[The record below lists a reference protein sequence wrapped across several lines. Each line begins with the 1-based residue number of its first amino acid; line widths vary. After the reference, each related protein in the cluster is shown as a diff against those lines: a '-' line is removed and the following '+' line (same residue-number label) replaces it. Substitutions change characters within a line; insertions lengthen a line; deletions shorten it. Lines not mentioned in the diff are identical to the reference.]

1 MQPIPYLNHAPRG
14 RRYRWIGVALLAL
27 LLPLAS
33 VALLWTQLAALY
45 QRPAVWA
52 APAASAALPTALAG
66 VAVTIPDAGGFQI
79 FSRAE
84 GRLLVLGPHRLLG
97 RQELSLCAQ
106 RAGPDEGATLL
117 PLWIGWDWRQA
128 VATTQS
134 QDGKLRNPLLDDGPS
149 GVDVPALRLDAEVV
163 AGTALRLSLQDP
175 RPLRIL
181 ADGVLM
187 ASGALLQVQQDLWL
201 LWRAASGSDN
211 APWNQA
217 LRLRRQADRSCPVG
231 RLLVEVYDALP
242 VAPGD
247 GRLRT
252 VFWYANDMPVQE
264 LRLSPGRYAA
274 AAPQP
279 RREDADLF
287 ARALSAGLLRPGA
300 DGRLAV
306 APADLSLRQREAGRD
321 PTLLVRG
328 DTVDWLNGP
337 WDNSA
342 RYLHQALWF
351 SASGRY
357 LRRQVDTFNARQLLA
372 AVRWKA
378 APDLGG
384 DWQADWGG
392 APLTL
397 TGSMPLLAGRL
408 FPEIPQGWQP
418 WRRVLRWPALEGRPL
433 VHFQLR
439 LDRPARSAETLDVLI
454 LGERPQVSGA
464 SVLAQVPRCLTPRCE
479 GSRTVAQALR
489 LALPEGA
496 VRVDFSFA
504 PLPADTFPD
513 LYRNEFAHI
522 VHEDGQWLWR
532 NAPAAGGG
540 DDSRSPL
547 AEVTLRAADGQV
559 LLAQGQP
566 TALAWS
572 LGLATLV
579 GLDPAQGGALGAVL
593 GRLGGQGVM
602 TVDARLT
609 LEPRLQAAAQQVLR
623 ARWPRGSLFDG
634 VAAAEAP
641 LASLVM
647 LDAERGDILAVAGYP
662 EPPRAVTWSDLY
674 SFAVGQPQ
682 RSPLRVWAWQHDG
695 GSGHAPGAVFSLVD
709 ALLLEQ
715 EAARHPQ
722 RAALADGLSGAPDL
736 VAALRGDFPDWWV
749 DAVQRTDATLSE
761 MALADGLSGARALTP
776 TALFAA
782 RPLLALAAALGFGSG
797 RDLDAGLLPGGLLEN
812 GDMLRASAAL
822 LDLGQGAAALRQRVL
837 GLEGVQVTPLQL
849 AEVAV
854 VIASGWRVYPRLL
867 ASLNGRAAADAPVLA
882 FPIALERIRAGL
894 RQDAPEGV
902 AAFAGADWATLRPF
916 LFLKAATLAPD
927 APEMAGAGGG
937 TSWLAGWLE
946 PGALPG
952 EARRLAFAC
961 RVGPVREQAGASCA
975 ALLAD
980 WLAALRDGAAAGGK
994 VR

>member
-1 MQPIPYLNHAPRG
+1 M
-14 RRYRWIGVALLAL
+14 ALLVL

-52 APAASAALPTALAG
+52 VPAASAALPTALAG
-66 VAVTIPDAGGFQI
+66 VAVTIPGEGGFHL
-79 FSRAE
+79 FNRAE
-84 GRLLVLGPHRLLG
+84 GRLLVLGPHHLLG

-106 RAGPDEGATLL
+106 RAGADEGAALL

-128 VATTQS
+128 AATAQG
-134 QDGKLRNPLLDDGPS
+134 QGDKLRNPLLDDGPD
-149 GVDVPALRLDAEVV
+149 GVDVPALRLDAEAA
-163 AGTALRLSLQDP
+163 AGTALRLSLQEP

-187 ASGALLQVQQDLWL
+187 AVPGAVLQVQQDLWL
-201 LWRAASGSDN
+201 LWQAASGSAN

-217 LRLRRQADRSCPVG
+217 LRLRRQADRSCLAG
-231 RLLVEVYDALP
+231 RLLVEVYGALP
-242 VAPGD
+242 VSPGD
-247 GRLRT
+247 ARPRT
-252 VFWYANDMPVQE
+252 VLWYASGAPVQE
-264 LRLSPGRYAA
+264 LRLAPGRYAA
-274 AAPQP
+274 AAPLP
-279 RREDADLF
+279 RREDAELF
-287 ARALSAGLLRPGA
+287 ARALSAGLLRPSA

-321 PTLLVRG
+321 PTLLVSG
-328 DTVDWLNGP
+328 DTIDWLNGT
-337 WDNSA
+337 WDKAA

-433 VHFQLR
+433 VHFQLH
-439 LDRPARSAETLDVLI
+439 LDRPARAAETLDVLI
-454 LGERPQVSGA
+454 LGETPQVSGA
-464 SVLAQVPRCLTPRCE
+464 SVLAQAPRCLTPRCE

-496 VRVDFSFA
+496 LMVDFSFA
-504 PLPADTFPD
+504 PLPADAFPD

-522 VHEDGQWLWR
+522 VHENGRWLWR
-532 NAPAAGGG
+532 DAPAAGSG
-540 DDSRSPL
+540 DGARPPL

-579 GLDPAQGGALGAVL
+579 GLDPAQSGALGAVL

-602 TVDARLT
+602 AVDARLT

-641 LASLVM
+641 LAALVM

-662 EPPRAVTWSDLY
+662 EPPRAVAWSDLY

-695 GSGHAPGAVFSLVD
+695 GSGHAPGAVFGLVD

-722 RAALADGLSGAPDL
+722 LAALADGLSDAPDL
-736 VAALRGDFPDWWV
+736 TAALRGDFPDWWA

-761 MALADGLSGARALTP
+761 AALADGLSGARALTP

-797 RDLDAGLLPGGLLEN
+797 RDLDAGLLPEGLLEN
-812 GDMLRASAAL
+812 GDVLRASAAL

-849 AEVAV
+849 AEVAA

-867 ASLNGRAAADAPVLA
+867 ATLNGQAAADAPVLA

-894 RQDAPEGV
+894 RQDIPHV
-902 AAFAGADWATLRPF
+902 AAFAGADWAALRPF
-916 LFLKAATLAPD
+916 LFLKSATLAPD
-927 APEMAGAGGG
+927 ALKTAGAGGG

-980 WLAALRDGAAAGGK
+980 WLAALRNGAPLAGGEAQ
-994 VR
+994 